1 MQFYFDGETYRAA
14 YDYDRLKNGVQ
25 KIFWI
30 LLDGQWHGTLELRD
44 RVMPSA
50 DTRVRDLRKPWYGMQ
65 EIQEEPDPTT
75 KMGRYRLLLDSVEEE
90 WARRILGN
98 EIQVPKG
105 STLPS
110 DPEEMLDLLTA
121 ACAELVAL
129 DDIKHA
135 HNAYRNIRK
144 KIESHKKPP
153 PGGGAPPGHPDVAVV
168 EVEQETALSPN
179 PNPFAFLEDS

>member
-30 LLDGQWHGTLELRD
+30 LLDGQWHGTLELRE

-65 EIQEEPDPTT
+65 EIQEEPDPAT
-75 KMGRYRLLLDSVEEE
+75 KTGRYRLLLDSVEEA

-105 STLPS
+105 SALPS
-110 DPEEMLDLLTA
+110 DPEEMLDLLNA
-121 ACAELVAL
+121 ACAELVTL
-129 DDIKHA
+129 EKIKHA
-135 HNAYRNIRK
+135 HNAYRNILK
-144 KIESHKKPP
+144 KIEGHRTPNQQ
-153 PGGGAPPGHPDVAVV
+153 GGPPPGHPDLTTV
-168 EVEQETALSPN
+168 EVEPATESS
-179 PNPFAFLEDS
+179 PNPFAFLEDL